1 MTDAETA
8 PAPLNPPPARSRRAI
23 ILIAVAVVL
32 VLGIAIYFFSQRNI
46 ETTDDAQVDG
56 NAVSVAPK
64 VSGYVSELAVHDN
77 QLVKAGDLLLK
88 IDPRDYIA
96 ARDQELAGVALA
108 KAELENARVNL
119 KMVRIT
125 APAKRLQAKAQLA
138 QAEANRAL
146 AAADYARQTALD
158 VRATTQ
164 QAKDQASSQLRSA
177 DANLENGKAQLDIA
191 SLIPETI
198 EQAQAQVDQAAA
210 RLQQAQAV
218 LLAAELNITYTELR
232 APQAGRVTMRNV
244 QQGNYIQAGQSVLAL
259 VTSDVWITANF
270 KENQLARMRV
280 GQKVDV
286 RLDAYGNLKLEGHV
300 DSIQAGT
307 GSRFSAFPAEN
318 ATGNFVKIV
327 QRVPVKIV
335 IDRGLDPKVPL
346 PLGASAVPTVH
357 LQ

>member
-8 PAPLNPPPARSRRAI
+8 PEPPNPPPARSRRAI
-23 ILIAVAVVL
+23 ILIAVAVVII
-32 VLGIAIYFFSQRNI
+32 LGVAIYFFSQRNI

-56 NAVSVAPK
+56 NAVAVAPK

-125 APAKRLQAKAQLA
+125 APARRLQAKAQLD
-138 QAEANRAL
+138 QAAATRAL
-146 AAADYARQTALD
+146 AAADYERQTALD

-177 DANLENGKAQLDIA
+177 DANLLNGKAQLDIA

-232 APQAGRVTMRNV
+232 APQDGRVTMRNV

-335 IDRGLDPKVPL
+335 IDSGLDPNVPL
-346 PLGASAVPTVH
+346 PLGASADPTVH
-357 LQ
+357 LK